1 MLVFIQGFKTEFY
14 ISSDEP
20 SSSTTEDSVLISLIA
35 YFKQNPVGCM
45 NEMQGTE
52 WHVSYCLSCLDITTV
67 QCHYTWRYSNEQFQ
81 SVKQKC
87 FTFIIKTAAE

>member
-52 WHVSYCLSCLDITTV
+52 
-67 QCHYTWRYSNEQFQ
+67 
-81 SVKQKC
+81 
-87 FTFIIKTAAE
+87 